1 MIDFKA
7 TPKLRWTIERDYP
20 TGEIMALNM
29 GPQHPSTHG
38 VLRLVLDLEGETV
51 VGVRPVIGYLHSG
64 KEKIAEAKTYH
75 KFIPYTDRLDYLSP
89 MANNTAFVL
98 SVEKL
103 LGVEVTERCQWL
115 RMILCEMGKSCWA
128 SR

>member
-1 MIDFKA
+1 MA
-7 TPKLRWTIERDYP
+7 NTLTSPTPAAQRQVLEQDYP
-20 TGEIMALNM
+20 TGEILALNM

-38 VLRLVLDLEGETV
+38 VLRLKLQIEGETV
-51 VGVRPVIGYLHSG
+51 LKLEPVIGYLHSA
-64 KEKIAEAKTYH
+64 KEKIAEYKTYH

-103 LGVEVTERCQWL
+103 LGVELTERCKW
-115 RMILCEMGKSCWA
+115 
-128 SR
+128 